1 MPPFKTSLRLFFG
14 LFLFVFGLNRFL
26 QFMPLPPLSEAATN
40 LMQAFIDS
48 GYIMTVV
55 AIFQIV
61 CGLLLLF
68 NRFTAL
74 ALVLIFP
81 ILVNAF
87 LFHLFLDISGIA
99 GEAVAIAMNS
109 SLFYLH
115 KENYQCIL
123 TN

>member
-1 MPPFKTSLRLFFG
+1 MPPFKTRLRLFFG

-55 AIFQIV
+55 AIVQIV

-87 LFHLFLDISGIA
+87 LFHLFLDFSGIA
-99 GEAVAIAMNS
+99 GATVAIVMNS
-109 SLFYLH
+109 TLFYLH
-115 KENYQCIL
+115 KENYQSIL